1 MSDAEDNPSMTKTA
15 NLQQGILLTGRTP
28 STCWLQTKAHG
39 TRTIRG
45 LCYSEQRIKRE
56 PVIKTELHLHLR
68 LHHQQH
74 AYRTKLKLPLTIK
87 PESYSHSAPESCK
100 EQILV
105 YCTAAAAKY
114 RGTVIDRRRS
124 GRQIQLTTRKRARC
138 RQMIAMM
145 MMMLMSMMTM
155 M

>member
-1 MSDAEDNPSMTKTA
+1 M
-15 NLQQGILLTGRTP
+15 
-28 STCWLQTKAHG
+28 CWLQTKAHG
-39 TRTIRG
+39 TRTSPWS
-45 LCYSEQRIKRE
+45 LHSEQRVKRE

-87 PESYSHSAPESCK
+87 PKSYSHSAPESCK

-124 GRQIQLTTRKRARC
+124 GRQIQLHHAKTSAVPL
-138 RQMIAMM
+138 MIAMM
-145 MMMLMSMMTM
+145 MMMLIVDDDDDVMCQATILLLLLP
-155 M
+155 